1 VERRT
6 PSRQGES
13 RRVTGFEDGA
23 AAGDELCSAP
33 SIPSATVGPEW
44 YVPYEMTGPVKL
56 LVWGIPAEIVREIGL
71 RLRGVVISEFDNAPQ
86 MGQATAIGDAR
97 LILLSD
103 SLPTADSIY
112 IVRRAKDTSDDVR
125 VAFSIS
131 MQEAETTLQVLK
143 DVDVD
148 RFFLAPMD
156 LEEMLREVGRMC
168 GVEVLPPHAS
178 HGEHIAAAVSA
189 AWDRARAPIFQ
200 KVDNLDDAAIA
211 LLDAGLST
219 DLKSAAEQDAKNI
232 AEVATQFGF
241 EKGAQI
247 ARDLSERF
255 AGESLTQI
263 DGVAISEQLLA
274 LRESLVGVPSPA
286 APLAIGSSRSR
297 AGVATPTSSGMPF
310 QESSLE
316 GRRILAV
323 DDQPSI
329 TRGLTTLLG
338 KRGMTVAAVNDPL
351 QFWTVLAETKPN
363 LILLDLEMPKI
374 SGTELCRVVRS
385 DPRWSELP
393 IIFLSGHTDQASVQ
407 RVFAAGAD
415 DYVGKPFVPAELMM
429 RIENRLT
436 GVKARRA
443 PVETDPLT
451 GLPIAHKATEHIDR
465 FLRLARRKSDPYSI
479 AVLQI
484 DAFASLANTFG
495 RGTADVVLR
504 TVGELLPKSFRAED
518 VVGWWGGP
526 DFTVGMY
533 GSTKEHAA
541 IKLTQVCSKI
551 DNQTFLSEGGQRVN
565 VACSA
570 GVAQY
575 QSDGDTVAALREE
588 ALKALEQG
596 RATGGIRT
604 TGGIVRVGI
613 SGIKAIG
620 PMTRRVDVAIVDDD
634 TALVSLLQHAMESRN
649 LRVATFADG
658 EIAVAALTGAAP
670 EVQASLILLGVDIPA
685 LNGLDVLRRLKAG
698 EITRSSRV
706 VMLTSRTGERDVLAA
721 LELGA
726 ADHIAKPFSVPVLM
740 HKVRAMLKQGHI

>member
-1 VERRT
+1 
-6 PSRQGES
+6 
-13 RRVTGFEDGA
+13 
-23 AAGDELCSAP
+23 
-33 SIPSATVGPEW
+33 
-44 YVPYEMTGPVKL
+44 MTEPVKL

-71 RLRGVVISEFDNAPQ
+71 RLRGVVISEFDNAQQ
-86 MGQATAIGDAR
+86 MGRAVAFGDAR
-97 LILLSD
+97 LVLLSD
-103 SLPTADSIY
+103 ALPTVDSIY
-112 IVRRAKDTSDDVR
+112 VARRAKDTSDDVR
-125 VAFSIS
+125 IAFSIS
-131 MQEAETTLQVLK
+131 MQQAETALHALK
-143 DVDVD
+143 DIHVD
-148 RFFLAPMD
+148 RFFLSPVDM
-156 LEEMLREVGRMC
+156 EEMLRELAKLS
-168 GVEVLPPHAS
+168 GVEVLPTQAS
-178 HGEHIAAAVSA
+178 HGEHIAAAVFA
-189 AWDRARAPIFQ
+189 AWDRARAPTFQ
-200 KVDNLDDAAIA
+200 KIDKLDDAAIA

-219 DLKSAAEQDAKNI
+219 DLKAAAQRDANDI
-232 AEVATQFGF
+232 AEMAAQFGF
-241 EKGAQI
+241 EKGTQV
-247 ARDLSERF
+247 ARDLAERF
-255 AGESLTQI
+255 ASESLTAI

-274 LRESLVGVPSPA
+274 LRESLVGAPSPPPMQA
-286 APLAIGSSRSR
+286 TGSSRSK
-297 AGVATPTSSGMPF
+297 AALSTPTGSGAIP
-310 QESSLE
+310 EDSSLE
-316 GRRILAV
+316 GRKILIV
-323 DDQPSI
+323 DDEPMVS
-329 TRGLTTLLG
+329 RGLTTLLG
-338 KRGMTVAAVNDPL
+338 KRGMTATAVNDPL
-351 QFWTVLAETKPN
+351 RFWTVLDETKPN

-393 IIFLSGHTDQASVQ
+393 VIFLSGHTDQASVQ

-451 GLPIAHKATEHIDR
+451 GLPIAHKATEQIDR

-479 AVLQI
+479 AAIQV
-484 DAFASLANTFG
+484 DAFASLAKTFG
-495 RGTADVVLR
+495 RGTGDVVLR
-504 TVGELLPKSFRAED
+504 AIGELLPKSFRAED
-518 VVGWWGGP
+518 VVGWWGGA

-533 GSTKEHAA
+533 GSTKEHSA

-551 DNQTFLSEGGQRVN
+551 GDQAFLSEDGQRVH

-588 ALKALEQG
+588 ALKALEQV
-596 RATGGIRT
+596 RATGGVRT
-604 TGGIVRVGI
+604 TGGIIRVGI
-613 SGIKAIG
+613 SGMKAMG

-634 TALVSLLQHAMESRN
+634 TALVSLLQHAMESRS
-649 LRVATFADG
+649 LRVATFGDG
-658 EIAVAALTGAAP
+658 ETAVAALTGAAP

-698 EITRSSRV
+698 EITRSSSV

-740 HKVRAMLKQGHI
+740 HKVRAMLKQSQA

>member
-1 VERRT
+1 
-6 PSRQGES
+6 
-13 RRVTGFEDGA
+13 
-23 AAGDELCSAP
+23 
-33 SIPSATVGPEW
+33 
-44 YVPYEMTGPVKL
+44 MTEPVKL

-71 RLRGVVISEFDNAPQ
+71 RLRDVVISEFDNAQQ
-86 MGQATAIGDAR
+86 MGRAAAYGDAR
-97 LILLSD
+97 LVLLSD
-103 SLPTADSIY
+103 ALPTADSIY
-112 IVRRAKDTSDDVR
+112 IARRAKDTSDDVR
-125 VAFSIS
+125 IAFSIS
-131 MQEAETTLQVLK
+131 MQQAETALHALK
-143 DVDVD
+143 EIHVD
-148 RFFLAPMD
+148 RFFLAPVD
-156 LEEMLREVGRMC
+156 TEEMLRELAKMG
-168 GVEVLPPHAS
+168 GVEVLPPQAS
-178 HGEHIAAAVSA
+178 HGEHIAAAVFA
-189 AWDRARAPIFQ
+189 AWDRARAPTFQ
-200 KVDNLDDAAIA
+200 KIDKLDDAAIA
-211 LLDAGLST
+211 LLDAGLSP
-219 DLKSAAEQDAKNI
+219 DLKAAAQQDAKSI
-232 AEVATQFGF
+232 AELAAQFGF
-241 EKGAQI
+241 EKGARI
-247 ARDLSERF
+247 ARDLAERF
-255 AGESLTQI
+255 ASESLTPI

-274 LRESLVGVPSPA
+274 LRESLVGVPSPPVPQA
-286 APLAIGSSRSR
+286 TGSSRSKASAPNG
-297 AGVATPTSSGMPF
+297 AGAAS
-310 QESSLE
+310 EDSSLE
-316 GRRILAV
+316 GRRILVV
-323 DDQPSI
+323 DDEPMVS
-329 TRGLTTLLG
+329 RGLTTLLG
-338 KRGMTVAAVNDPL
+338 KRGMTVTAVNDPL
-351 QFWTVLAETKPN
+351 RFWTVLDETKPN

-393 IIFLSGHTDQASVQ
+393 VIFLSGHTDQASVQ

-451 GLPIAHKATEHIDR
+451 GLPIAHKATEQIDR

-479 AVLQI
+479 AVLQV

-495 RGTADVVLR
+495 RGTGDVVLR
-504 TVGELLPKSFRAED
+504 SIGELLPKSFRAED
-518 VVGWWGGP
+518 VVGWWGGA

-551 DNQTFLSEGGQRVN
+551 GNQSFLSEDGQRVH
-565 VACSA
+565 VSCSA

-575 QSDGDTVAALREE
+575 QSDGDTVTALREE
-588 ALKALEQG
+588 ALKALEQV

-604 TGGIVRVGI
+604 TGGVIRVGI
-613 SGIKAIG
+613 SGVKAMG

-634 TALVSLLQHAMESRN
+634 TALVSLLQHAMESRS

-658 EIAVAALTGAAP
+658 ETAVAALTGSAP

-698 EITRSSRV
+698 EITRSSSV

-740 HKVRAMLKQGHI
+740 HKVRAMLKQGQA

>member
-1 VERRT
+1 
-6 PSRQGES
+6 
-13 RRVTGFEDGA
+13 
-23 AAGDELCSAP
+23 
-33 SIPSATVGPEW
+33 
-44 YVPYEMTGPVKL
+44 
-56 LVWGIPAEIVREIGL
+56 
-71 RLRGVVISEFDNAPQ
+71 
-86 MGQATAIGDAR
+86 
-97 LILLSD
+97 
-103 SLPTADSIY
+103 
-112 IVRRAKDTSDDVR
+112 
-125 VAFSIS
+125 
-131 MQEAETTLQVLK
+131 MQQAETALHALK
-143 DVDVD
+143 EVHVD
-148 RFFLAPMD
+148 RFFLAPVDM
-156 LEEMLREVGRMC
+156 EEMLRELAKMG
-168 GVEVLPPHAS
+168 GVEVLPPQAS
-178 HGEHIAAAVSA
+178 HGEHIAAAVFA
-189 AWDRARAPIFQ
+189 AWDRARAPTFQ
-200 KVDNLDDAAIA
+200 KIDKLDDAAIA
-211 LLDAGLST
+211 LLDAGLSP
-219 DLKSAAEQDAKNI
+219 DLKAAAQHDAKSI
-232 AEVATQFGF
+232 AELAAQFGF

-247 ARDLSERF
+247 ARDLAERF
-255 AGESLTQI
+255 AGESLTPI

-274 LRESLVGVPSPA
+274 LRESLVGVPSPP
-286 APLAIGSSRSR
+286 APQATGSSRSKASAPDG
-297 AGVATPTSSGMPF
+297 AGAAS
-310 QESSLE
+310 EDSSLE
-316 GRRILAV
+316 GRRILVV
-323 DDQPSI
+323 DDEPMVS
-329 TRGLTTLLG
+329 RGLTTLLG
-338 KRGMTVAAVNDPL
+338 KRGMTVTAVNDPL
-351 QFWTVLAETKPN
+351 RFWTVLDETKPN

-393 IIFLSGHTDQASVQ
+393 VIFLSGHTDQASVQ

-451 GLPIAHKATEHIDR
+451 GLPIAHKATEQIDR

-479 AVLQI
+479 AVLQV

-495 RGTADVVLR
+495 RGTGDVVLR
-504 TVGELLPKSFRAED
+504 SIGELLPKSFRAED

-551 DNQTFLSEGGQRVN
+551 GNQSFLSEDGQRVH
-565 VACSA
+565 VSCSA

-575 QSDGDTVAALREE
+575 QSDGDTVTALREE
-588 ALKALEQG
+588 ALKALEQV

-604 TGGIVRVGI
+604 TGGVIRVGI
-613 SGIKAIG
+613 SGVKAMG

-634 TALVSLLQHAMESRN
+634 TALVSLLQHAMESRS

-658 EIAVAALTGAAP
+658 ETAVAALTGSAP

-698 EITRSSRV
+698 EITRSSSV

-740 HKVRAMLKQGHI
+740 HKVRAMLKQGQA